1 MTATANDV
9 RTRMPRTSRT
19 ADMTIWRAEVDSTN
33 TVARNLLAGR
43 NLPTH
48 GAGVPIAVVAAG
60 RQTAGRGRL
69 GRQWVARPGESSTVT
84 YATVLPQSVATDP
97 AVNGWLQMTAGL
109 ATVDALDAVCAQAG
123 ARPLHGD
130 DCRMTLKWPND
141 VFCHDHKL
149 AGILAEL
156 VPLPDRQGAVV
167 GGGGAEGR
175 GGVNGIVSDRDGVA
189 VNDGCGFGIG
199 GEDTGEGPMIGVL
212 FGIGVNL
219 NIPADRLPTALATS
233 LQLHRGP
240 LPAADAL
247 LDAIAAHTVE
257 ALRSR
262 LTSFI
267 ADPRAGA
274 AKLHDETAAVCRTLG
289 RRVEARLTD
298 GTVVRGRA
306 VALNAD
312 ASLTIIG
319 DDGTSHMVHTGDVG
333 VL

>member
-1 MTATANDV
+1 MTATANDA

-48 GAGVPIAVVAAG
+48 GAGVSIAVVAAD

-84 YATVLPQSVATDP
+84 YATVLPQSAATDP
-97 AVNGWLQMTAGL
+97 AVNGWLQMIAGL
-109 ATVDALDAVCAQAG
+109 ATMDALDAVCAQAG

-130 DCRMTLKWPND
+130 DCRMMLKWPND

-156 VPLPDRQGAVV
+156 VPLPDD
-167 GGGGAEGR
+167 GGA
-175 GGVNGIVSDRDGVA
+175 
-189 VNDGCGFGIG
+189 
-199 GEDTGEGPMIGVL
+199 GEGPMIGVL

-262 LTSFI
+262 LTPFI

-274 AKLHDETAAVCRTLG
+274 AKLHDETAAVCWTLG

-319 DDGTSHMVHTGDVG
+319 DDGTPHMVHTGDVG